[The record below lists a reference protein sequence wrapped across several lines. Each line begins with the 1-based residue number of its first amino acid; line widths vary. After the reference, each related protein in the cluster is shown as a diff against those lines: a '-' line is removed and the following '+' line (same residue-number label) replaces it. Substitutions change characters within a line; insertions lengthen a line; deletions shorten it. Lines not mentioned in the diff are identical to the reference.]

1 MEVNVLLSESAA
13 QRSIL
18 SAKSY
23 IQAEGI
29 LSAETPEMLA
39 DVTSSVGLTVDDAG
53 VFQTGRKEGLYY
65 LVGSKAFALGTVET
79 IGSLAR
85 KRLDGKFVVWEA
97 TDDGLPGKAPV
108 NVLTFNKWSDALRNF
123 LGRATGSAIAAET
136 GLAESDTAGAEASVF
151 DSLNTAKSV
160 KEKRAI
166 VAQACGITGGR
177 ESKLRF
183 ETDEGSTL
191 VQMSVPDALRDK
203 SYGPALYSLE
213 TLTAETAKEFVISH
227 LSLGTPILVRLSEY
241 ASVESDGDEA
251 LSKFGQVVNSGKDL
265 FSDGVAST
273 MAAVGPEFGYDV
285 LVRKINELESDGYGP
300 KSDAYLNK
308 VLGTKGLEFHDA
320 TDSDSAALT
329 IDGHMKDR
337 TWFMVGTVRAA
348 GAIARA
354 LGVKST
360 TDTFFAT
367 QQDGIMGDYPKL
379 IAEFQSSEEASAA
392 LPGYLAKYQKG
403 MFKSPVPQQ
412 TGPISLD
419 DLVGTYTSNAPS
431 YPTAATQAS
440 AMKKVKI
447 NADIAVTETDF
458 DWLQDEIVKEN
469 TSGGKYEDKT
479 PLVKS
484 REIATFIY
492 GKTAPVKQVL
502 KTHVFD
508 IKHIESGTC
517 LTVTPI
523 ATVKAKKTGYS
534 LVLVSRADS
543 PKMFLNALAGAKFA
557 IVSSQLTPA
566 GSIKGKPELVTKVRN
581 MREGM
586 QYLLVGVQPEV

>member
-23 IQAEGI
+23 VQAEGI

-39 DVTSSVGLTVDDAG
+39 DVASAVGLTVDDAG

-123 LGRATGSAIAAET
+123 LGRGTGAVVRAAET
-136 GLAESDTAGAEASVF
+136 GNAESDTSGAWTSVF
-151 DSLNTAKSV
+151 DSLNAAKSV
-160 KEKRAI
+160 KEKRDI
-166 VAQACGITGGR
+166 VAKACGITAGKM
-177 ESKLRF
+177 SKLHFEKDDDSGEALVQAAVVDALRPKEFGPAMYGLERLTKFTIDDF
-183 ETDEGSTL
+183 ETDL
-191 VQMSVPDALRDK
+191 P
-203 SYGPALYSLE
+203 
-213 TLTAETAKEFVISH
+213 
-227 LSLGTPILVRLSEY
+227 LGTEVLIRLSEH
-241 ASVESDGDEA
+241 A
-251 LSKFGQVVNSGKDL
+251 LIVANGADAFDKFGQVVNSGKDL
-265 FSDGVAST
+265 FSDVAATEEKKALSPDEMYAALVDLLKT
-273 MAAVGPEFGYDV
+273 NGYSVTKNGGLSNKSKDAFTSSYIHNILADLWFTAKDVTLNTGYAAVQVYSGSDVVGYID
-285 LVRKINELESDGYGP
+285 LVS
-300 KSDAYLNK
+300 KS
-308 VLGTKGLEFHDA
+308 VHLGKA
-320 TDSDSAALT
+320 S
-329 IDGHMKDR
+329 
-337 TWFMVGTVRAA
+337 
-348 GAIARA
+348 
-354 LGVKST
+354 VKS
-360 TDTFFAT
+360 
-367 QQDGIMGDYPKL
+367 
-379 IAEFQSSEEASAA
+379 
-392 LPGYLAKYQKG
+392 
-403 MFKSPVPQQ
+403 

-419 DLVGTYTSNAPS
+419 DLDGSARTSNAPQ
-431 YPTAATQAS
+431 YPDATSQAP
-440 AMKKVKI
+440 AMKKIKV
-447 NADIAVTETDF
+447 NAEIAVTETDF

-469 TSGGKYEDKT
+469 TVAGKYADKT

-492 GKTAPVKQVL
+492 GKTATVKQVL

-517 LTVTPI
+517 LTATPI

-534 LVLVSRADS
+534 LVLVSREDS
-543 PKMFLNALAGAKFA
+543 PKTFLPAMSGAKFA
-557 IVSSQLTPA
+557 IVSAQLTPA
-566 GSIKGKPELVTKVRN
+566 GAVKGKPEHVTKVRN

-586 QYLLVGVQPEV
+586 QYMMIGVQPEA

>member
-123 LGRATGSAIAAET
+123 LGRGTGAEVRAAET
-136 GLAESDTAGAEASVF
+136 GNAESDTSGAGTSVF
-151 DSLNTAKSV
+151 DSLNAAKSV
-160 KEKRAI
+160 KEKRDI
-166 VAQACGITGGR
+166 VAKACGITAGK

-183 ETDEGSTL
+183 EKDDDTGETL
-191 VQMSVPDALRDK
+191 VQTTVPDALRDK
-203 SYGPALYSLE
+203 AYGPAMYGLE
-213 TLTAETAKEFVISH
+213 RLTKFTIDDFETD
-227 LSLGTPILVRLSEY
+227 LPLGTDVLIRLSEY
-241 ASVESDGDEA
+241 ATIVASGEDAFV
-251 LSKFGQVVNSGKDL
+251 KFGQIVNSGKDL
-265 FSDGVAST
+265 LSGPASGEEA
-273 MAAVGPEFGYDV
+273 MSPEDMY
-285 LVRKINELESDGYGP
+285 
-300 KSDAYLNK
+300 
-308 VLGTKGLEFHDA
+308 
-320 TDSDSAALT
+320 AALVDLLKT
-329 IDGHMKDR
+329 NGYKVTGNGGMSNTNKDAF
-337 TWFMVGTVRAA
+337 TSAYIHSILA
-348 GAIARA
+348 D
-354 LGVKST
+354 LGFTAKDVTLST
-360 TDTFFAT
+360 
-367 QQDGIMGDYPKL
+367 GY
-379 IAEFQSSEEASAA
+379 AA
-392 LPGYLAKYQKG
+392 LQVYSGSDVVGYIDLVSRAVRIGKASVKA
-403 MFKSPVPQQ
+403 

-419 DLVGTYTSNAPS
+419 DLVGTRTSNAPS